1 MDVTFYDI
9 STGNPVLHLD
19 TLKMSNLEN
28 TADEVSA
35 RGGKSNPELLVW
47 DFNREA
53 TMQLEDALMSPK
65 SFALLSGNPVVQHTA
80 GDKATIYMRQNTIW
94 EEVSGEMVNKGEFYP
109 LKVVA
114 GLDITLAFTPK
125 EGASTIRVYAVDD
138 DGGTKKTVTSVTD
151 KVVKLTAGQ
160 AEVGDEVIVYYTYD
174 VEDAQTYRITSDAF
188 PGTYKIVGDTVI
200 RNAKTGKDE
209 PFQVIVEKAKIL
221 SGFSMSFQAD
231 GDPSTFTMDIKVL
244 REDDNPGMVRMVKY

>member
-9 STGNPVLHLD
+9 ETGDPALHLD

-28 TADEVSA
+28 TAEEVSA
-35 RGGKSNPELLVW
+35 RGGRSNPELLVW

-65 SFALLSGNPVVQHTA
+65 SFGLLSGNDVLEHSA

-109 LKVVA
+109 LVVKS
-114 GLDITLAFTPK
+114 GMEVELAFTPN
-125 EGASTIRVYAVDD
+125 EGAATLRIYKVDE
-138 DGGTKKTVTSVTD
+138 DGGTKLPLTSVTG
-151 KVVKLTAGQ
+151 KTVVITSD
-160 AEVGDEVIVYYTYD
+160 AEVGDEVVAYYTYD
-174 VEDAQTYRITSDAF
+174 VEEAQTYRITSDAF

-200 RNAKTGKDE
+200 RNAKTGQDE
-209 PFQVIVEKAKIL
+209 PFQVVVEKAKIL
-221 SGFSMSFQAD
+221 SGFTMTFQAE